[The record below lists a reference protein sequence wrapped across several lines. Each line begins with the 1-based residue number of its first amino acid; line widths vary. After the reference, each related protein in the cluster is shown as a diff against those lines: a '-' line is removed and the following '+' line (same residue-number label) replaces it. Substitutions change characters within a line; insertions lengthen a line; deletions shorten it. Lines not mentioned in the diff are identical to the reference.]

1 MEMLFST
8 LISLS
13 NTPAVAPQ
21 DNHSTCYTQLPNT
34 VHLIIAVVAVV
45 VAVAVAAAVVVVI
58 VVILVAVIIAIA
70 IILAAAYVQVKSVGL
85 VNRLGVLDNLSL
97 DKKPWWGA
105 LASESTPST
114 LNSQFLTFSNILFLF
129 ELGLF

>member
-1 MEMLFST
+1 MELLFST

-13 NTPAVAPQ
+13 NTPAVAQQ

-34 VHLIIAVVAVV
+34 AHLEIAA
-45 VAVAVAAAVVVVI
+45 VAVAVIVVIVVI

-70 IILAAAYVQVKSVGL
+70 IILAAAYVQVRNAGL
-85 VNRLGVLDNLSL
+85 VNRIGVLDNLSL